1 MYAIIKDRGKQY
13 KVRAGERHLID
24 LKADAQVG
32 ETLEFGDVLV
42 CSDEEGDTTF
52 GTTANK
58 NAKVIAEVE
67 GMKKGVKTMTIKFRR
82 RKESMTRRGHREKYT
97 KIKIKEI
104 RLDQR
109 SIFIMSSVIFKIFFQ
124 NGGQ

>member
-24 LKADAQVG
+24 LKSDKQAGD
-32 ETLEFGDVLV
+32 TLEFNDVLV
-42 CSDEEGDTTF
+42 CSDEAGNNTLGSEV
-52 GTTANK
+52 NK

-67 GMKKGVKTMTIKFRR
+67 GIKKGEKSMTIKFRR
-82 RKESMTRRGHREKYT
+82 RKESLTRRGHREQYT

-104 RLDQR
+104 Q
-109 SIFIMSSVIFKIFFQ
+109 
-124 NGGQ
+124 GT

>member
-32 ETLEFGDVLV
+32 ETLEFNDVLV
-42 CSDEEGDTTF
+42 YSNEEDNATF
-52 GTTANK
+52 GTAANK
-58 NAKVIAEVE
+58 SAKVIAEVE
-67 GMKKGVKTMTIKFRR
+67 GVKKGVKSMTIKFRR

-97 KIKIKEI
+97 RIKIKEI
-104 RLDQR
+104 RLD
-109 SIFIMSSVIFKIFFQ
+109 
-124 NGGQ
+124 